1 MIASLAA
8 LSSLVALLA
17 PPVDPSMPWTAEIV
31 PGEPISENVPWA
43 IAPEGPRTLMEQVYG
58 EKIDPTAVP
67 PLRDGNLVY
76 DGESMALSMLEA
88 QGLPVP
94 SLDHDPTPGILYVA
108 MDGVTLKPTC
118 YGGQTAN
125 AALNCS
131 PLVDKETAFPI
142 LGGGASARATVMQK
156 LGQFYGAF
164 NLVLTTNR
172 PPDYLP
178 YSMAVIGGTS
188 GNAGQQNGVC
198 GIANVACD
206 GAKRNHVSLTFPQS
220 CAGSSAEIAA
230 QESAHN
236 FGLEH
241 TDIKTDLMYPYVA
254 GAGQFRDECMTISH
268 ATGSG
273 ITQCTYVH
281 EYYCP
286 AGMGEE
292 QNSYGELMGVFGPR
306 EVDDI
311 DPVITDIQPPDGSVF
326 TTEDTFSPTA
336 KVSDNSNFVGVKWT
350 WLEGLPPDFQDTGYT
365 RCTNNVCTDDY
376 PAWSPVDSPWKLLT
390 FTKPPAGTYKFKFE
404 VMDAYGNS
412 ASETI
417 TITVNPAPGST
428 TGDSGT
434 ATAGGTDGSG
444 GTDGGGGTDPTSGG
458 SNGGTDPSAGTGG
471 TDPTGGPAVTTADT
485 SATGGMSGEDGCN
498 CNADPRA
505 SALGLLVLAALA
517 PRRRRRR
524 A

>member
-1 MIASLAA
+1 MIISLAA
-8 LSSLVALLA
+8 LSSVLVVLA

-31 PGEPISENVPWA
+31 PGAPISDRTPWA
-43 IAPEGPRTLMEQVYG
+43 IAPEGPRTYLEQVYG
-58 EKIDPTAVP
+58 RRVDPTEVP
-67 PLRDGNLVY
+67 PLRDGTLVY
-76 DGESMALSMLEA
+76 DGESMARSVLEA

-94 SLDHDPTPGILYVA
+94 SLDHDPTPGILYVE

-131 PLVDKETAFPI
+131 PLVDQQTTFPI
-142 LGGGASARATVMQK
+142 LSGGAAARATVMQE
-156 LGQFYGAF
+156 LGQFYAAF

-220 CAGSSAEIAA
+220 CVGQSAEIAA

-241 TDIKTDLMYPYVA
+241 TDVKSDLMYPYVA
-254 GAGQFRDECMTISH
+254 GAGQFIDDCMTISH

-273 ITQCTYVH
+273 VTQCTYVH
-281 EYYCP
+281 EFYCP

-306 EVDDI
+306 EIDDI

-326 TTEDTFSPTA
+326 TTDDTWTPTA
-336 KVSDNSNFVGVKWT
+336 TVSDNSNFVGVKWT
-350 WLEGLPPDFQDTGYT
+350 WLEGLPPDFADGYT
-365 RCTNNVCTDDY
+365 RCTNDVCTDDY
-376 PAWSPVDSPWKLLT
+376 PAWSGVEGPWKLLT
-390 FTKPPAGTYKFKFE
+390 FTKPPAGTYKFQFE
-404 VMDAYGNS
+404 VMDGYGNS
-412 ASETI
+412 ASKTI
-417 TITVNPAPGST
+417 TVTVNPAPGST

-434 ATAGGTDGSG
+434 TGASTT
-444 GTDGGGGTDPTSGG
+444 
-458 SNGGTDPSAGTGG
+458 GGTDPSGGSDPTTGG
-471 TDPTGGPAVTTADT
+471 TDPTTGVDPTGGPMITTADG
-485 SATGGMSGEDGCN
+485 SATGGMSEEDGCN
-498 CNADPRA
+498 CRADA
-505 SALGLLVLAALA
+505 SPPAFALLLLAALA
-517 PRRRRRR
+517 PRRRRRS
-524 A
+524 AGT